1 MKNVINFSTGIP
13 RSTRT
18 FTSSSLQVYQHTS
31 IASSSLIYN
40 YGGEDSNGFWTNR
53 LSVLNLATVTGTSA
67 IKKQYSAKLKS
78 LEWEKPKYNS
88 FPPKKDGHVMMLSSG
103 TPKKIFLFGGN
114 DNQNISGNNNAL
126 YSIDLE
132 NLTWKIEMKHQ
143 QEENSRPL
151 GRSHSAFTQIKN
163 CLYMFGGKITALQS
177 SNSTDSTQTVSVKT
191 LDDFWVFNCE
201 NLTWKKL
208 SNKLSNSSTLP
219 KLTGATLCASSKGTD
234 LFLYGGACGKEY
246 SNELY
251 KYSVKNDSWECI
263 TSKMKG
269 DIPKFGRERHACCLI
284 SKSNEML
291 ISGGWIFGGVSSQIL
306 SLHLDTLIWKNVN
319 ISMGSGSNNAFDSKL
334 LQRYG
339 HSMVALEGPIQNNSE
354 QFMVMIGGKDLT
366 MNNRSEVILIALNS
380 KDLTWTSVSQS
391 IGQKQAS
398 ESALSEEWTRYEKV
412 SGFLPATPM
421 SDDYLS
427 SMLGVPSSSTSTA
440 SVTNTTCLS
449 GAGAQTPPAVPKRP
463 SFSKASTSGSETKQE
478 SEVVSSIS
486 NNTPPSIPKRPVRK
500 EEDSKKT
507 TITIEQTQEPKK
519 TAVVSETKPATSS
532 SFKTAK
538 TATTVSSDAISEKL
552 QEAEQRPKLELAKKQ
567 TRMQQRK
574 PKTVNAD
581 LSKLDKVTKEATLD
595 VPDDSKFKKL
605 EIESKK
611 IVTPSTS
618 EEQPSESSTEN
629 SSTQDKKPKFGVGMG
644 GGNMMMNELASKLN
658 KKK

>member
-1 MKNVINFSTGIP
+1 MSSISAQAFLVPIESSNSNT
-13 RSTRT
+13 T
-18 FTSSSLQVYQHTS
+18 SSLQVYQHTS
-31 IASSSLIYN
+31 IASSTLIYN

-53 LSVLNLATVTGTSA
+53 LSVLNLAAGSGF
-67 IKKQYSAKLKS
+67 KKQTKLKS

-88 FPPKKDGHVMMLSSG
+88 FPPKKDGHVMMLTCGSAG
-103 TPKKIFLFGGN
+103 NAQKKIFLFGGN

-143 QEENSRPL
+143 DDHSRPF

-163 CLYMFGGKITALQS
+163 YLYMFGGKITSLQS
-177 SNSTDSTQTVSVKT
+177 SSNGSDPTSVSVKT
-191 LDDFWVFNCE
+191 LDDFWMFNCE

-208 SNKLSNSSTLP
+208 SNKLLSTNESLP

-234 LFLYGGACGKEY
+234 LFLYGGVCDKEY

-269 DIPKFGRERHACCLI
+269 DIPQFGRERHACCLL

-306 SLHLDTLIWKNVN
+306 SLNLDTLVWKNVN
-319 ISMGSGSNNAFDSKL
+319 VSMGSNSMESKM

-339 HSMVALEGPIQNNSE
+339 HTMVALEGAVNE
-354 QFMVMIGGKDLT
+354 QIPLVVMIGGKDLT
-366 MNNRSEVILIALNS
+366 MSNRGEVILIALHS
-380 KDLTWTSVSQS
+380 KDATWTTLAQS
-391 IGQKQAS
+391 FGQKQDHS
-398 ESALSEEWTRYEKV
+398 LNEEWTRYEKV
-412 SGFLPATPM
+412 SGLLPATPM
-421 SDDYLS
+421 TDDYLS
-427 SMLGVPSSSTSTA
+427 SMLGVTSTVSSSPSMVATTSTTTSTTSTA
-440 SVTNTTCLS
+440 TS
-449 GAGAQTPPAVPKRP
+449 TPPAVPKRP
-463 SFSKASTSGSETKQE
+463 SFSKASTGDSTKQE
-478 SEVVSSIS
+478 NVSESTISST
-486 NNTPPSIPKRPVRK
+486 TPPSIPKRPVRK
-500 EEDSKKT
+500 EEDT
-507 TITIEQTQEPKK
+507 PPKK
-519 TAVVSETKPATSS
+519 STSS
-532 SFKTAK
+532 STVEEETKKPSTSAIITTTSTESKPTTSGSKTVKVDSTMSPSA
-538 TATTVSSDAISEKL
+538 DAISEKL
-552 QEAEQRPKLELAKKQ
+552 QEAEQRPKLELAKKGA
-567 TRMQQRK
+567 RMQQRK

-611 IVTPSTS
+611 VVTPTN
-618 EEQPSESSTEN
+618 EEQPSGESS
-629 SSTQDKKPKFGVGMG
+629 SQDKKPKFGVGI
-644 GGNMMMNELASKLN
+644 GGNPMMSELASKL